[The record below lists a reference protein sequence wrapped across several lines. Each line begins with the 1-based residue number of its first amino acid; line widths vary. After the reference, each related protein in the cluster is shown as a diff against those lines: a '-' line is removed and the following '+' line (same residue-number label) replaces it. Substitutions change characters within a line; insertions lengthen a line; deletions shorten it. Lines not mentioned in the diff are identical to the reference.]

1 VVAVVAH
8 ADRMSLREIAAA
20 MDRHLEA
27 YLGASLTPAD
37 LLGATFTVSDLS
49 GEGVSVFNP
58 LISRGQ
64 SAILGIGSDQPG
76 DEGERLYL
84 TLAFDHQVAEGRR
97 AAQFLADLS
106 KRLEA
111 HAAVGTPAMTS
122 PDSPGGE
129 AAGEQF
135 CILCERDV
143 GTLRSLDA
151 ILIRSELPPGL
162 VCSNCL
168 AGWR

>member
-1 VVAVVAH
+1 
-8 ADRMSLREIAAA
+8 

-27 YLGASLTPAD
+27 YLDASLTPAD
-37 LLGATFTVSDLS
+37 LAGATFTVSDLS
-49 GEGVSVFNP
+49 GEGVSVFHP

-64 SAILGIGSDQPG
+64 SAILGVGSDRPG
-76 DEGERLYL
+76 GDGERLYL

-111 HAAVGTPAMTS
+111 HAAVGTPAIAS
-122 PDSPGGE
+122 QGDGE
-129 AAGEQF
+129 EQF
-135 CILCERDV
+135 CLLCQRDAA
-143 GTLRSLDA
+143 TLMSLDA